1 MSSTFS
7 KGPFFKRSADGLGR
21 EELVIALSNC
31 IGGTL
36 FLDAIETM
44 PPDTQIALQ
53 DHMDGTD
60 PMPRI
65 IAGSNVPLDQLE
77 RDGRLM
83 VDLFYRVSTVTVRI
97 PSLSERPEDI
107 PILFRHYVA
116 QAAEQSGHPMPDI
129 SADFLSDLMARDWPG
144 NARALMSLAMRFV
157 LGVDKNDAHSALT
170 MPSLAEQIAKV
181 EKSIL
186 VDTLRK
192 CDGKVSEAI
201 KVLQIPRKTFYDKL
215 SKYGIRAEEYR

>member
-1 MSSTFS
+1 
-7 KGPFFKRSADGLGR
+7 
-21 EELVIALSNC
+21 
-31 IGGTL
+31 
-36 FLDAIETM
+36 
-44 PPDTQIALQ
+44 
-53 DHMDGTD
+53 
-60 PMPRI
+60 
-65 IAGSNVPLDQLE
+65 
-77 RDGRLM
+77 
-83 VDLFYRVSTVTVRI
+83 
-97 PSLSERPEDI
+97 
-107 PILFRHYVA
+107 
-116 QAAEQSGHPMPDI
+116 MPDI

-157 LGVDKNDAHSALT
+157 LGVDKNDADSALT

-192 CDGKVSEAI
+192 CNGKVTEAI